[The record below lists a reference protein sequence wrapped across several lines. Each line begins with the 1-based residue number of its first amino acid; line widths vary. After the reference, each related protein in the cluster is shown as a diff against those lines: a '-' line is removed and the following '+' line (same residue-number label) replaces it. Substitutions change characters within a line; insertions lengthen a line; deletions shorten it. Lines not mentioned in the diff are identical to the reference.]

1 MIKLRKIFFYL
12 FLMIYIVFC
21 PFVILYALGM
31 RVNTNTKS
39 IQKTGII
46 SVSTI
51 PAEADVTLNQR
62 HFPKKTPTIIRNL
75 PPGNYSLT
83 LSLKNYLPWEKILT
97 VKEEKATMAENILL
111 IPQKWKSKKLSQESF
126 EELIAITGQPFL
138 LLKKGPYLKDLF
150 IFRWSQGLGQIFFA
164 NNTLNSEGEPIQ
176 PIFQKDFIYREG
188 KLSDYYTVK
197 NSPFLLMQ
205 VQLGSAIKYLWID
218 PRTKSPQV
226 EDITDL
232 FSVEPENVLWDPK
245 EDKIIFSYQKQ
256 SINRL
261 NIKSKSILPNILD
274 AVRSFSIFGDQLYV
288 LTDDYT
294 FKRVDNDA
302 KNVQILLEDS
312 HLSRSLFAD
321 RNKLHITVLAKELI
335 LFLDEDGALLFNHLP
350 HRLVDHGVKGFVF
363 NEHKKRLL
371 LWTNHQIGVINFTK
385 EKENTLFEQGPPL
398 VWPITNGNNI
408 QQAFWVNE
416 TSETLYRDQNK
427 IFLLETDAPGKP
439 LPYEIINVK
448 PDGAIEYSDT
458 LGTLFY
464 LDKETGCL
472 SSIEILNRGI
482 NVPLP
487 EKIPHDI

>member
-12 FLMIYIVFC
+12 FLAIYIWVC
-21 PFVILYALGM
+21 PLVILYALGM
-31 RVNTNTKS
+31 RVNTSTKS

-51 PAEADVTLNQR
+51 PPDADVVLNQR

-75 PPGNYSLT
+75 PPGDYSLT
-83 LSLKNYLPWEKILT
+83 LSLKNYLPWKETLT

-111 IPQKWKSKKLSQESF
+111 IPEKWRSREFSKKTF
-126 EELIAITGQPFL
+126 EELIAVTGQPFFL
-138 LLKKGPYLKDLF
+138 LQKGPYLKDLF
-150 IFRWSQGLGQIFFA
+150 IFRWSQGLTQVFFA
-164 NNTLNSEGEPIQ
+164 NNTLNSEGEMIQ

-188 KLSDYYTVK
+188 KLGGYYTVK

-205 VQLGSAIKYLWID
+205 VQLGDAVKYLWID

-232 FSVEPENVLWDPK
+232 FSVEPDNVLWDPK
-245 EDKIIFSYQKQ
+245 EDKIIFSLQKQ
-256 SINRL
+256 SLNRL
-261 NIKSKSILPNILD
+261 NIKSKSIVSGILE

-288 LTDDYT
+288 LANDYT

-302 KNVQILLEDS
+302 KSVLVLLEDS

-321 RNKLHITVLAKELI
+321 RNKLSITVLAKELI
-335 LFLDEDGALLFNHLP
+335 LFLDENGALLFNHLP

-371 LWTNHQIGVINFTK
+371 VWTNHQIGIIDFTK
-385 EKENTLFEQGPPL
+385 EKGNTLFEQGPP
-398 VWPITNGNNI
+398 VAWPMTGGSNI

-416 TSETLYRDQNK
+416 GSQILYRDQNK
-427 IFLLETDAPGKP
+427 IFLLETDSMGKA
-439 LPYEIINVK
+439 LLYEIVNVK
-448 PDGAIEYSDT
+448 PEGAIEYSDT

-464 LDKETGCL
+464 LDQETGHLC
-472 SSIEILNRGI
+472 SIEILNRRIG
-482 NVPLP
+482 VPLP

>member
-12 FLMIYIVFC
+12 FLAIYIVFC
-21 PFVILYALGM
+21 PLVILYALGM
-31 RVNTNTKS
+31 RVNISTKS

-83 LSLKNYLPWEKILT
+83 ISLKNYLPWEETLI

-111 IPQKWKSKKLSQESF
+111 IPEKWKSTELSKESF

-138 LLKKGPYLKDLF
+138 LLKKGPLLKDIF
-150 IFRWSQGLGQIFFA
+150 IFRWSQGLTQVFFA
-164 NNTLNSEGEPIQ
+164 NNTLNSEGETIQ

-188 KLSDYYTVK
+188 TLRDYYTVK

-205 VQLGSAIKYLWID
+205 VELGSAVKYLWID

-232 FSVEPENVLWDPK
+232 FSVKPENVLWDPK

-256 SINRL
+256 SIHRL
-261 NIKSKSILPNILD
+261 NIKSKSIVPDILE
-274 AVRSFSIFGDQLYV
+274 AVRSFSIFGDQLYF
-288 LTDDYT
+288 LSDDYT

-302 KNVQILLEDS
+302 KNIQILLEDS
-312 HLSRSLFAD
+312 LLSRSLFAE
-321 RNKLHITVLAKELI
+321 RNKLRITVLAKELI
-335 LFLDEDGALLFNHLP
+335 LFLDENGALLFNHLP

-371 LWTNHQIGVINFTK
+371 LWTNHQIGVIDFTK
-385 EKENTLFEQGPPL
+385 EKGNTLFEQGPPL
-398 VWPITNGNNI
+398 AWLMTNGNDI

-416 TSETLYRDQNK
+416 TSQILYRDADK
-427 IFLLETDAPGKP
+427 VLLLETDTLEKP
-439 LPYEIINVK
+439 ISYEIINVK
-448 PDGAIEYSDT
+448 PEGAIEYSDT

-472 SSIEILNRGI
+472 SSIEILNRG
-482 NVPLP
+482 NQRPLTGKNSP
-487 EKIPHDI
+487 